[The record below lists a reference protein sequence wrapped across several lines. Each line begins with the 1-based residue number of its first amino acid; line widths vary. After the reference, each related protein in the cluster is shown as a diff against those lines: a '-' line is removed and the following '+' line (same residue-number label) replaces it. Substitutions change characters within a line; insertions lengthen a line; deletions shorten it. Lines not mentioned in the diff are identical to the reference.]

1 MKKIT
6 RLKIRNF
13 IILILILIFLIGGSL
28 TAILSLL

>member
-1 MKKIT
+1 MKKVT